1 MEIPFETVAVIA
13 NLVTAARLILYR
25 RGGSQFKRG
34 MSVIAWALIV
44 LTGGYAID
52 VVFNATPVS
61 PYGSGLSVVLM
72 ILVLRAHGNVSKV
85 VRCAT

>member
-1 MEIPFETVAVIA
+1 MDIPFEAIAAIA
-13 NLVTAARLILYR
+13 NAVTAGRLILYR
-25 RGGSQFKRG
+25 RGRSQFKRS

-44 LTGGYAID
+44 LTGGYSID

-61 PYGSGLSVVLM
+61 PYGAGLSVVLM

-85 VRCAT
+85 VRCAA